1 MRAVAILLLLVLI
14 YIIVKV
20 IRIYM
25 RLSRAKKASDNFNT
39 RRNVINKYKD
49 VEEADFTEIKSD
61 NKSSKE

>member
-1 MRAVAILLLLVLI
+1 MRAIAILLLLVLI
-14 YIIVKV
+14 YIIIKV

-25 RLSRAKKASDNFNT
+25 RLSRSKKASDNFNT
-39 RRNVINKYKD
+39 RRNAINKYKD